1 MPKRSFRFPSILA
14 RHATQPVRDAT
25 AQDTGPPTTAPRRQ
39 RQGVFCGLLPLGT
52 RRGADGPPSTGAQA
66 GSALRVTAAS
76 PRLSRETSRASLP
89 ETPSVAEPGAARQ
102 APKPRVSDG
111 PSSSGAPSL
120 RAGPNATSL
129 PKTDSGRIDADAL
142 AGSADLSDAGWGIVT
157 LQKVR
162 LNAAREAG
170 VAAAPAAI
178 TPQPEPASEMSEIE
192 EVPMPEPDTPA
203 HAPMNPGTKPARA
216 TTVMS
221 LDRQTPSPPGASPTR
236 AASGINRLPS
246 GPKVDGMPE
255 PLTSMRSFGDET
267 ISAITE
273 ALGLG
278 PLDTALQAREAQ
290 IEQAGRL
297 LRNAIVDKVGLPPA
311 ATVRKL
317 SFYEGLDPGLKGQL
331 GLAVTNADCVI
342 SERERVGKHGKRK
355 HVLRVQFHASIDRG
369 EHRLATQPGSLN
381 YKAVQDVAERLAE
394 AIDPKYR
401 TDQRQYAIEFVGAN
415 KHKDSSAAVFIKHF
429 AKHAGAKPRQI
440 KTTPSTINDANLRNS
455 DLFRALSPEKMNE
468 LAQAAHVSHLTFEE
482 QTSTGRDG
490 KVRHNLRLFFGGSE
504 NLLRDYLQAI
514 TSSVGRVGK
523 VFVAA
528 RAVAQITAQAV
539 EQWQHD
545 GHEVRFEFI
554 GGGSM
559 GGAAAQVFAAA
570 LQSHVKLAAPAPLVL
585 LDPQLLNNTQARH
598 ATKGGVHGY
607 DFASLRGVAIT
618 LDYPAE
624 PQLSLMGRMKGLG
637 YSSPGLVR
645 IKLALQDDDRDKETS
660 NGDWVNR
667 PPKPYGPPLT
677 GYHADFVLYK
687 KALLRFTGSLGM

>member
-25 AQDTGPPTTAPRRQ
+25 AQDTGTPTTAPRRQ
-39 RQGVFCGLLPLGT
+39 RQGVFCGLLPLGR
-52 RRGADGPPSTGAQA
+52 RRGADGPLSTGTQA
-66 GSALRVTAAS
+66 GSAPRVTAGS

-89 ETPSVAEPGAARQ
+89 ETPSAAEPGAARQ

-111 PSSSGAPSL
+111 PSSSSTPSL
-120 RAGPNATSL
+120 RAGPGATFL

-142 AGSADLSDAGWGIVT
+142 AGSADLSDAGWGIRT

-162 LNAAREAG
+162 LNAAREVG
-170 VAAAPAAI
+170 VEAAPAAI
-178 TPQPEPASEMSEIE
+178 TPQPEAVSEMSEVE
-192 EVPMPEPDTPA
+192 EVPKPDMPA
-203 HAPMNPGTKPARA
+203 HAPMNPGTQPARA
-216 TTVMS
+216 ATVMS
-221 LDRQTPSPPGASPTR
+221 LDRRMPSPPGTSPTR

-255 PLTSMRSFGDET
+255 PLTSMRSLGDET

-317 SFYEGLDPGLKGQL
+317 SFYEGLVPGLKGQL
-331 GLAVTNADCVI
+331 GLAVTSADCVI

-369 EHRLATQPGSLN
+369 EHRLATQPGSPN
-381 YKAVQDVAERLAE
+381 YKAVQEVAQRLAE

-401 TDQRQYAIEFVGAN
+401 TDQRQYAIEFVGAD

-455 DLFRALSPEKMNE
+455 DLFRALSPEQMNE
-468 LAQAAHVSHLTFEE
+468 LAQAAHVSHLNFEE
-482 QTSTGRDG
+482 QTSTGSDG

-504 NLLRDYLQAI
+504 NLPRDYGQAI

-528 RAVAQITAQAV
+528 REVAQIAAQAV
-539 EQWQHD
+539 EQRQHD

-598 ATKGGVHGY
+598 ATKGGVHDY
-607 DFASLRGVAIT
+607 DFASPRGVAIT

-624 PQLSLMGRMKGLG
+624 PHLSLMGRMKGLG

-645 IKLALQDDDRDKETS
+645 IKLALQDGDRDKQTS

-667 PPKPYGPPLT
+667 PPKPYGPPLM
-677 GYHADFVLYK
+677 GYHSDFALYK
-687 KALLRFTGSLGM
+687 KALLRFTGSLVMR

>member
-39 RQGVFCGLLPLGT
+39 RQGVFRGLLPLGR
-52 RRGADGPPSTGAQA
+52 RRGADGPPSTGTPA
-66 GSALRVTAAS
+66 GSAPRVTAAS

-102 APKPRVSDG
+102 APKPRVNDG
-111 PSSSGAPSL
+111 PSSSGVPSL
-120 RAGPNATSL
+120 RAGPDTTSL

-142 AGSADLSDAGWGIVT
+142 AGSSDLSDAGWGIRT

-170 VAAAPAAI
+170 VEAAPAAI
-178 TPQPEPASEMSEIE
+178 TPQPEPASEISEIE
-192 EVPMPEPDTPA
+192 EVPVLDTPA
-203 HAPMNPGTKPARA
+203 HATMNPGTKPARA

-221 LDRQTPSPPGASPTR
+221 PDRRTPSPPSTSSTR

-331 GLAVTNADCVI
+331 GLAVTGADCVI
-342 SERERVGKHGKRK
+342 SERERVGKRGKRK

-369 EHRLATQPGSLN
+369 EHRLATQPGSPN
-381 YKAVQDVAERLAE
+381 YKAVQEVAQRLAE

-401 TDQRQYAIEFVGAN
+401 TDERQYAIEFVGASIRE
-415 KHKDSSAAVFIKHF
+415 DSSAAVFIQHF
-429 AKHAGAKPRQI
+429 AEHAKAKPPKQI
-440 KTTPSTINDANLRNS
+440 KTTSSTMNDAHLRNS
-455 DLFRALSPEKMNE
+455 DFFCNRSPEQMNK
-468 LAQAAHVSHLTFEE
+468 LAQAAHVSHLNFEE

-490 KVRHNLRLFFGGSE
+490 KVHHNLRLFFGGSE
-504 NLLRDYLQAI
+504 NLPRDYLQAI
-514 TSSVGRVGK
+514 TSSVGGVGK

-528 RAVAQITAQAV
+528 REVAQITAQAV

-598 ATKGGVHGY
+598 ATKGGVHDY
-607 DFASLRGVAIT
+607 DFASPRGVAIT

-645 IKLALQDDDRDKETS
+645 IKLALQDGDRDKQTS
-660 NGDWVNR
+660 KGDWVNR

-687 KALLRFTGSLGM
+687 KALLRFTGSLVMG